1 MVNKTRKLRKD
12 TSKALTIPELRRAF
26 NHVDSFVEK
35 SKPTVAAFR
44 KEWKKTFGK
53 DVSESAAKDYLEY
66 VSASSASAKQKK
78 QKNKGQKGGA
88 ALVLSPAALGYEM
101 TSPSTA
107 GAAHVPPYNLTG
119 MESFNNDSFTAQCG
133 KEDITPVL
141 PVTLGNNS
149 AQLGGSKK
157 SKAKKGTR
165 KQKGGAFASVST
177 AISQMFTNPGGPGGS
192 PPSFMQDLQL
202 VAKGYNGLSSPRPEI
217 NYPTNNMP
225 QTIYNGSIAPIS
237 RGF

>member
-12 TSKALTIPELRRAF
+12 TSKTLTVPELRRAF
-26 NHVDSFVEK
+26 NHIDSFVEK
-35 SKPTVAAFR
+35 SKPSVAAFR

-53 DVSESAAKDYLEY
+53 DVSESAAKDYLAY
-66 VSASSASAKQKK
+66 VSTTSSAAKQK
-78 QKNKGQKGGA
+78 QKKSQKGGA

-107 GAAHVPPYNLTG
+107 GAASVPPYNLTG
-119 MESFNNDSFTAQCG
+119 MESFNNDSLSAQCG

-141 PVTLGNNS
+141 PATLGNNS
-149 AQLGGSKK
+149 AQLGGKK
-157 SKAKKGTR
+157 ASKKGTR

-177 AISQMFTNPGGPGGS
+177 AISQMFTNPAGPGGS
-192 PPSFMQDLQL
+192 PPSFGQDLQL
-202 VAKGYNGLSSPRPEI
+202 LAKGYNGLASPRPEI
-217 NYPTNNMP
+217 NYPTNNIP
-225 QTIYNGSIAPIS
+225 QTIYNGSIAPVS

>member
-66 VSASSASAKQKK
+66 VSSASAKQKK
-78 QKNKGQKGGA
+78 KKGQKGGA
-88 ALVLSPAALGYEM
+88 ALFLSPASVGYEM
-101 TSPSTA
+101 TSPLTA
-107 GAAHVPPYNLTG
+107 GAVHVPPYNLTG
-119 MESFNNDSFTAQCG
+119 MESFNNDSFRGQCG
-133 KEDITPVL
+133 KEDITPIL

-149 AQLGGSKK
+149 AQLGGKRTSKGK
-157 SKAKKGTR
+157 NKTR

-217 NYPTNNMP
+217 NYPTMHIP

>member
-35 SKPTVAAFR
+35 SKPSVAAFR

-53 DVSESAAKDYLEY
+53 DVSESAAKDYLAY
-66 VSASSASAKQKK
+66 MAATAAKHKK
-78 QKNKGQKGGA
+78 KKSQKGGA
-88 ALVLSPAALGYEM
+88 ALALSPAALGYDM

-107 GAAHVPPYNLTG
+107 GAVHSPPYNLTG
-119 MESFNNDSFTAQCG
+119 MDSFNRDSLSAQCG

-141 PVTLGNNS
+141 PATLGSNS

-157 SKAKKGTR
+157 SKSNKKTR
-165 KQKGGAFASVST
+165 KQKGGAFASVGT
-177 AISQMFTNPGGPGGS
+177 ALSQFFTNPAGPGGS
-192 PPSFMQDLQL
+192 PPSFAQDLQL
-202 VAKGYNGLSSPRPEI
+202 ITKGYNGLSSPRPEI
-217 NYPTNNMP
+217 NHPSMNTP
-225 QTIYNGSIAPIS
+225 PTIYNGAIS
-237 RGF
+237 PVSRAF